1 MTRYVIVGNS
11 AGCIGAIEA
20 IRQVDRQGTLTGI
33 SEEPYPAYS
42 RPQIGRYLAGEVGLE
57 KTLFRPRTFYDEQR
71 VDLLLGRRVAELNTA
86 RRVVA
91 LDDGRELPWDKLLL
105 ATGGTPIVP
114 SVQGL
119 EQIGYHT
126 FMTLEDVQRLRE
138 RAPRMRHVLVIGG
151 GLIGLSAVEA
161 LVKLGIQ
168 TTVIELAPQ
177 ILGRA
182 LDGIAAGMVQRLLER
197 HGVRILTGCSLA
209 AVETPPHPA
218 SEAFATLP
226 EFQAT
231 LSNHTALAAD
241 TVIMAIGVR
250 PRLELAA
257 QAGLVTNR
265 GIVVDSHM
273 QTSRADVYACGD
285 VAEAYDIIAGGPRLT
300 PIWPNAFL
308 GGRIAGLNMAG
319 EERIYGGGT
328 SMNALHFFGYSLLS
342 AGLVAPEAT
351 TGCEIITSQP
361 APGVYKKVVLQDG
374 CVVGFIF
381 AGEVDRAGIVYHLLK
396 NRICVRGFAD
406 KLVQA
411 DLGLLSLP
419 PALRAEMLGT
429 QAFTVA
435 RVPAGVTP
443 HAL

>member
-20 IRQVDRQGTLTGI
+20 IRQVDPEGPLTVI

-42 RPQIGRYLAGEVGLE
+42 RPQIGRYLAGEIGLE
-57 KTLFRPRTFYDEQR
+57 KSLFRPRAFYAEQR
-71 VDLLLGRRVAELNTA
+71 VDLLLGRTAAAIDAERHAVT
-86 RRVVA
+86 

-114 SVQGL
+114 SVSGL
-119 EQIGYHT
+119 ERIGYHT
-126 FMTLEDVQRLRE
+126 FMTLEDAQRLRE
-138 RAPRMRHVLVIGG
+138 RAPYMRHVLVIGG
-151 GLIGLSAVEA
+151 GLIGLSATEA
-161 LVKLGIQ
+161 LVKLGVQ
-168 TTVIELAPQ
+168 TTIIELAPQ

-182 LDGIAAGMVQRLLER
+182 LDGIAAGIVQRLLER
-197 HGVRILTGCSLA
+197 HGVRVLTGCSLA
-209 AVETPPHPA
+209 AIEPVAHPA
-218 SEAFATLP
+218 DGPAAPLTPFT
-226 EFQAT
+226 AT
-231 LSNHTALAAD
+231 LSNHTALTAD

-257 QAGLVTNR
+257 QAGLSINR
-265 GIVVDSHM
+265 GIVVNSHM
-273 QTSRADVYACGD
+273 QTSHPDIYACGD

-300 PIWPNAFL
+300 PIWPNAYL

-319 EERIYGGGT
+319 EERVYGGGT
-328 SMNALHFFGYSLLS
+328 SMNALHFCGYSLLS

-351 TGCEIITSQP
+351 AGHEIITSQP
-361 APGVYKKVVLQDG
+361 APDIYKKVVLQDG
-374 CVVGFIF
+374 MVLGFIF

-396 NRICVRGFAD
+396 NRVRVQGFAD
-406 KLVQA
+406 KLVAA

-419 PALRAEMLGT
+419 PALRAELLGT

-435 RVPAGVTP
+435 QIPAGVTP